1 MIDRT
6 TEFKVDKFNRE
17 LDERF
22 GCALWNDFF
31 KNKRI
36 SPEKI
41 ENLAMLKKNGKFG
54 YVEKNWK
61 FGYVEKNWKF
71 GYVEKYW
78 KFGYVEKNRKFGYV
92 QIIENFEHVHLN
104 WMYTCSAFRITYREC
119 WNTSGLW

>member
-17 LDERF
+17 LDERY

-41 ENLAMLKKNGKFG
+41 ENLAMLKKIENLAMLKKI
-54 YVEKNWK
+54 ENLAMLKNIENLAMLKKNWK
-61 FGYVEKNWKF
+61 FGYVERNW
-71 GYVEKYW
+71 
-78 KFGYVEKNRKFGYV
+78 KFGYV